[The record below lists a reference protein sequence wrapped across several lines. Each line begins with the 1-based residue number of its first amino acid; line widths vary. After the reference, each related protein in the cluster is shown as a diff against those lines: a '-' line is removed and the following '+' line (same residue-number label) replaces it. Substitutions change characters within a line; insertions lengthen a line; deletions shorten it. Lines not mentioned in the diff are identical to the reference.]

1 MAGPLSIVLN
11 LVFLGEEAAGAGRY
25 VRELVPALLSE
36 EPSNRIVAFVSERVP
51 PSFLAEPWAGEVE
64 WVHTRLGGHARHLA
78 TVMLGL
84 PARAARRGLD
94 VLHSPANVGPLL
106 APRVAKVVTLLDLI
120 PLHQGEGWE
129 AGRRARFAMGTLGLA
144 SARRADRVIAI
155 SEAAKRDFVETAG
168 LSAEKIDV
176 TPLGVRVD
184 ERVEATPEAELR
196 ARLDLGPGQ
205 VILSVAQKRPYKNL
219 GALVR
224 ALPDLEADTRLV
236 LAGSSTAHEDE
247 LRALAAS
254 LRVSDRVRFTDW
266 LPERDLEGLYRA
278 ATCFALPSLIEGF
291 GLPVLEAM
299 ARGLPVACSDRYA
312 LPEVTGGA
320 AVLFDPEDQGAVTGA
335 MRKLLADEALRS
347 ELARKGRGQAR
358 LFTWARTAR
367 ATLDSYR
374 RAVAR
379 T

>member
-1 MAGPLSIVLN
+1 MAGRLAIGLN

-36 EPSNRIVAFVSERVP
+36 EPSNRLVAFVSERVP
-51 PSFLAEPWAGEVE
+51 QSFLAEPWAGEVE
-64 WVHTRLGGHARHLA
+64 WVHTRLGGAARHLA

-84 PARAARRGLD
+84 PARAARRGVD

-184 ERVEATPEAELR
+184 ERAEATPEAELR
-196 ARLDLGPGQ
+196 ARLDLGSGQ
-205 VILSVAQKRPYKNL
+205 IVLSVAQKRPYKNL

-224 ALPDLEADTRLV
+224 AMPELEDTKLV

-254 LRVSDRVRFTDW
+254 LGVSVRVRFTDW

-299 ARGLPVACSDRYA
+299 ARGLPVVCSDRYA

-335 MRKLLADEALRS
+335 LRKLLTDEALCS
-347 ELARKGRGQAR
+347 ELARKGREQAR
-358 LFTWARTAR
+358 LFTWARTAQ